1 MSLNVRSS
9 ISPAPCI
16 CGIFLLWCRFRGHF
30 FSFLISPEILGS
42 LNHSPS
48 FGSQSTTAVTCLF
61 RRWVVYPSYMD
72 WRERWVKGVRCTCN
86 WNVNSMQWR
95 FLSKEGTSTKCIMSD
110 KNMTERTALSEQ
122 FPQSKLLIC
131 LFHTLR
137 TMKREVSCE
146 KLGISHGE
154 RSIYAWLKI
163 VYARDEEEYI
173 IVSSLMS

>member
-1 MSLNVRSS
+1 MVRVWLYVYAWLTLKIKKLLQNVLKNSRS
-9 ISPAPCI
+9 
-16 CGIFLLWCRFRGHF
+16 
-30 FSFLISPEILGS
+30 ILQIG
-42 LNHSPS
+42 
-48 FGSQSTTAVTCLF
+48 
-61 RRWVVYPSYMD
+61 
-72 WRERWVKGVRCTCN
+72 
-86 WNVNSMQWR
+86 
-95 FLSKEGTSTKCIMSD
+95 STKCIMSD

-122 FPQSKLLIC
+122 FQQSKLLIC

-173 IVSSLMS
+173 IVSFLMSWRMAHSNLWSTLKIIGITFAMNRWTIWKIQLATSWIAPIIELKASIRN